1 MRSRSR
7 GAGADQR
14 GQTTLLIVG
23 FAGVLFMLLAVVVD
37 ASAAYLQRQGL
48 ATIADGAALA
58 GADAGATGGEVY
70 EGGLATEERV
80 RQSERAATEA
90 VASYLAAI
98 DAHARYPGLSFD
110 ARVVDGSV
118 EVTVSA
124 PLDLP
129 LSLPGAPEDPSVG
142 ATGTAALQL
151 GE

>member
-1 MRSRSR
+1 MRP
-7 GAGADQR
+7 GGADQR

-80 RQSERAATEA
+80 RQSERAAAEA

-110 ARVVDGSV
+110 ARVVEGSV

-129 LSLPGAPEDPSVG
+129 LSLPGGPEDPSVG